1 MVILLIDSNDLDIL
15 LNSGEYWGTVAEYVN
30 RRWSPAKRAS
40 GPAPQ
45 FMPSGPRSTRKGQ
58 VRKTARRAYRGPN
71 RWNKYVGVKR
81 NQIRYKSGAK
91 KGKLNLGAMASK
103 YRKKYGIKK
112 GR

>member
-30 RRWSPAKRAS
+30 RPSSVKGDRLRTL
-40 GPAPQ
+40 GPR
-45 FMPSGPRSTRKGQ
+45 RSTRRGQ

-81 NQIRYKSGAK
+81 NQIRYKSGGK

-103 YRKKYGIKK
+103 YRKKHKIKR